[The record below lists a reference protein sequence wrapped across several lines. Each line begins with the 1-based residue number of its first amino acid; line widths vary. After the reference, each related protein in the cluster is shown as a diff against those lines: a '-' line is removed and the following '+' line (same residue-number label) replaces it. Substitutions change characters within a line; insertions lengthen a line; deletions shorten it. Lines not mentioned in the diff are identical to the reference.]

1 MLSKTRIVLATV
13 ATSAGLLVASV
24 APAVS
29 QAQWHTICT
38 AGHCTTHTNYT
49 IGGVSPCSGV
59 KSSYEKAYEGL
70 LEALE
75 TKKELPDQV
84 HPEMTAAEAQENV
97 EEAEGR
103 VHQAEVAGFEWG
115 CDVAAM
121 RHSSAKRV
129 QVATQAP
136 RGAMA
141 AKT

>member
-1 MLSKTRIVLATV
+1 MFSKTRIVLAAL
-13 ATSAGLLVASV
+13 ATSAALLAASLV
-24 APAVS
+24 PAAS

-38 AGHCTTHTNYT
+38 AGHCTTHGNYT

-59 KSSYEKAYEGL
+59 KSGYEKAYEGL

-84 HPEMTAAEAQENV
+84 HPEMTAAEAQANV
-97 EEAEGR
+97 EEAEAQ

-121 RHSSAKRV
+121 RHS
-129 QVATQAP
+129 
-136 RGAMA
+136 A
-141 AKT
+141 AKGAQAAAKGLQAARAVKA